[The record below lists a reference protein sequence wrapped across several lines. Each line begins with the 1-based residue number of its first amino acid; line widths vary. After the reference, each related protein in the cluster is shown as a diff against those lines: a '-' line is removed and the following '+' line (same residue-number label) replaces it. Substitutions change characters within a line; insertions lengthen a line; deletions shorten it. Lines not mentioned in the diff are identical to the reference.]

1 MMLMLFS
8 CYLAIGEEIKE
19 ETMAANKNSKSTT
32 AIVLACVSLITL
44 PIVFG
49 PIAVIFAALAKGAE
63 EPNANKALGLSIVL
77 PIISW
82 LIGWYSVCGG
92 SFC

>member
-1 MMLMLFS
+1 M
-8 CYLAIGEEIKE
+8 E

-49 PIAVIFAALAKGAE
+49 PIAVVFAALAKGSE

>member
-1 MMLMLFS
+1 M
-8 CYLAIGEEIKE
+8 
-19 ETMAANKNSKSTT
+19 
-32 AIVLACVSLITL
+32 SLITL

>member
-1 MMLMLFS
+1 MGS
-8 CYLAIGEEIKE
+8 AI
-19 ETMAANKNSKSTT
+19 N
-32 AIVLACVSLITL
+32 
-44 PIVFG
+44 
-49 PIAVIFAALAKGAE
+49 
-63 EPNANKALGLSIVL
+63 NANKALGLSIVL